1 MTIRPDLDGTAHFI
15 AKVISLYKDGKENCA
30 HVNYFCRGQTQ
41 DKSPLKV
48 KKLTTSSCL
57 GCDTVLG
64 ETEYTRELFLV
75 KNSCEEV
82 NLEDIVRTVD
92 VSFWQVDPAEW
103 AEMGGTEEAVG
114 QAPISDSEHAFYF
127 RMR

>member
-1 MTIRPDLDGTAHFI
+1 MYLCLAPSPPR
-15 AKVISLYKDGKENCA
+15 
-30 HVNYFCRGQTQ
+30 QTN
-41 DKSPLKV
+41 DPVVSI
-48 KKLTTSSCL
+48 

-114 QAPISDSEHAFYF
+114 KAPISDSEHAFYF